1 MPPPR
6 TNNRSATKTPAR
18 KPRFQTFSRPKIRV
32 TKTSSVGKV
41 YVDYK
46 DVESLKKMLSLNGK
60 ILSRNR
66 NSAAA
71 FEQRMITDAI
81 KRARFLGM
89 LPYVGS
95 TMQ

>member
-1 MPPPR
+1 MPPQ
-6 TNNRSATKTPAR
+6 AR
-18 KPRFQTFSRPKIRV
+18 KPRFQTFQRPKTRV
-32 TKTSSVGKV
+32 AKISSKGKV

-46 DVESLKKMLSLNGK
+46 DVESLKKMLSVNGK

-66 NSAAA
+66 TGASAM
-71 FEQRMITDAI
+71 EQRMINDAI

-95 TMQ
+95 AMV